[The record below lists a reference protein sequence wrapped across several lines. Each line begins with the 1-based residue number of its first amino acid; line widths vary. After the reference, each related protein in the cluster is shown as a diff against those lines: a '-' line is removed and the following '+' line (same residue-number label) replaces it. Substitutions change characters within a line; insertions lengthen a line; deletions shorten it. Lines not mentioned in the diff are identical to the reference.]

1 MGTNTSTKIV
11 VKKIARGVLGLLVAS
26 IPALAHHGNAG
37 YDMSKMTVFQSATI
51 TQVLWANPH
60 CQISFDVKDE
70 KGKVQH
76 WIVEAPPP
84 ADMTDRT
91 WTRKSLNAGDQVTV
105 YLHAA
110 KNGSPVG
117 IMQKVIFPD
126 GKTHMPILTG
136 QPNVNKAG

>member
-1 MGTNTSTKIV
+1 MRINADRNAA
-11 VKKIARGVLGLLVAS
+11 VKRVALGLLSLLLVS

-37 YDMSKMTVFQSATI
+37 YEMSKMTVFQKATI
-51 TQVLWANPH
+51 AQVLWGNPH

-70 KGKVQH
+70 KGNVQH

-91 WTRKSLNAGDQVTV
+91 WTRKSLNAGDQVTI

-126 GKTHMPILTG
+126 GKVLHAYPDRPN
-136 QPNVNKAG
+136 QP